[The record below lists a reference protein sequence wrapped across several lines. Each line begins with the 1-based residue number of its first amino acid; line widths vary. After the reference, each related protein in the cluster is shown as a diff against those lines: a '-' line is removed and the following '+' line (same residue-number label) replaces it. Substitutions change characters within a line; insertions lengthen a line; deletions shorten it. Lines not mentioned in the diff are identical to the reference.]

1 MSGRTVSSQENSK
14 LTSKSQKR
22 LSRLKIFSL
31 NFMLKDSSRRTS
43 VASGKFNLMPT
54 DQTSSRLT
62 SRSLSSRNN
71 KIELRL

>member
-31 NFMLKDSSRRTS
+31 NFTLKDSSRKTS
-43 VASGKFNLMPT
+43 VASGKFNLTPT